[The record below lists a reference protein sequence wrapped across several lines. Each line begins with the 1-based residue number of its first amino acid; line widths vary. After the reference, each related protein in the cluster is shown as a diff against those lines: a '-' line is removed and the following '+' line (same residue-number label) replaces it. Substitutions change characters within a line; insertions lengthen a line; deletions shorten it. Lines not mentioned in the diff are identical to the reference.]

1 MGKRLPVLLFLVIS
15 VLCTACNTQGD
26 ITDIPIE
33 SDGIFDAEGTVLL
46 PDLTQELSEQTLPKS
61 EVSVIEA
68 YDAGDY
74 TGIWHRCPDMPSGW
88 ADVWNFNE
96 DGTFIF
102 LNNQMDAASRE
113 RALAGKWEVDSW
125 QENLILTY

>member
-1 MGKRLPVLLFLVIS
+1 MGKRLPVLLLLVIS
-15 VLCTACNTQGD
+15 ILCTACNTRGD
-26 ITDIPIE
+26 ITDISME
-33 SDGIFDAEGTVLL
+33 NNDIFDAEDTVLL
-46 PDLTQELSEQTLPKS
+46 PDLTQELLEQTLPKS
-61 EVSVIEA
+61 VVSVIEA
-68 YDAGDY
+68 YDAWDY
-74 TGIWHRCPDMPSGW
+74 TGIWHRCPGMPSGW

-113 RALAGKWEVDSW
+113 IALAGKWEVDSW

>member
-61 EVSVIEA
+61 VVSVIEA

-74 TGIWHRCPDMPSGW
+74 TGIWHRCPGMPSGW
-88 ADVWNFNE
+88 RMYGILMRMAHLYSLTTRWM
-96 DGTFIF
+96 
-102 LNNQMDAASRE
+102 LP
-113 RALAGKWEVDSW
+113 AGKE
-125 QENLILTY
+125 L